1 MSLLIILLAV
11 LFLHIYIIK
20 TCQGFTLA
28 TDIIHAT
35 ESFYCSKGEAFMEVP
50 RSRKQR
56 PNVLLSPSTVK
67 ASVE

>member
-28 TDIIHAT
+28 TDIDAT
-35 ESFYCSKGEAFMEVP
+35 ESFYYSKGEAFMEVP

-56 PNVLLSPSTVK
+56 PNVLLGPSPVK